1 MPTTTYVSSCNVP
14 VAPGRSCPNNNVI
27 YVTSTL
33 EQLATGATGA
43 TGPAGPAGPQGPTG
57 AAGPPGTTTVATPST
72 TDTFPTLDPA
82 LVASTFASAFG
93 IVVLFFVIAR
103 GIGTVLS
110 LIRRG

>member
-1 MPTTTYVSSCNVP
+1 MATTTYVSSCNVP
-14 VAPGRSCPNNNVI
+14 VAAGRNCPNGNVI
-27 YVTSTL
+27 YVTTTL
-33 EQLATGATGA
+33 EQLTTGA
-43 TGPAGPAGPQGPTG
+43 TGPAGPIGPQGPIG
-57 AAGPPGTTTVATPST
+57 PVGPPGATTVVTPPI
-72 TDTFPTLDPA
+72 TDPFPNLEPA

>member
-1 MPTTTYVSSCNVP
+1 MATIYVQYCKVPSTNGNCSNANTGYITTTDS
-14 VAPGRSCPNNNVI
+14 
-27 YVTSTL
+27 
-33 EQLATGATGA
+33 QLTTGAP
-43 TGPAGPAGPQGPTG
+43 GPAGPAGPAGSQGPIG
-57 AAGPPGTTTVATPST
+57 PVGPPGATTVVTPPI
-72 TDTFPTLDPA
+72 TDPLPNLEPA